1 MKKKAQS
8 ISINTIVV
16 AAIALVVMV
25 LVVMI
30 FTGNMS
36 RFRRNADACENNRGV
51 CINVDDIQEKCSG
64 DYKIVRRDYVC
75 YKISGEADTSR
86 VCCLST

>member
-1 MKKKAQS
+1 MKKAQS

-30 FTGNMS
+30 FTSNITK
-36 RFRRNADACENNRGV
+36 FRRSADACESNRGS
-51 CINVDDIQEKCSG
+51 CINSDEIKDKCSG
-64 DYKIVRRDYVC
+64 DYKSVRREYNC
-75 YKISGEADTSR
+75 YNFKGEVDPNK

>member
-1 MKKKAQS
+1 MKAQS
-8 ISINTIVV
+8 ISINTIVI

-30 FTGNMS
+30 FTNS
-36 RFRRNADACENNRGV
+36 ITKFRHSADDCYANRGNCV
-51 CINVDDIQEKCSG
+51 TPDKCVGAYSI
-64 DYKIVRRDYVC
+64 KRTEFNC
-75 YKISGEADTSR
+75 YKPGTTDVDSTK

>member
-1 MKKKAQS
+1 MKKAQS

-25 LVVMI
+25 LIVMI
-30 FTGNMS
+30 FTGNIS
-36 RFRRNADACENNRGV
+36 RWRRSADACESNRGV
-51 CINVDDIQEKCSG
+51 CINEADIDEECTG
-64 DYKIVRRDYVC
+64 DYKSVRREYTCFKNNEPDP
-75 YKISGEADTSR
+75 KK

>member
-1 MKKKAQS
+1 MKKAQS

-30 FTGNMS
+30 FTGNMT

-51 CINVDDIQEKCSG
+51 CINVDDTQEKCTG
-64 DYKIVRRDYVC
+64 DYKIVRRDYPC
-75 YKISGEADTSR
+75 YKLNNEVDQTR

>member
-1 MKKKAQS
+1 MRKAQS

-30 FTGNMS
+30 FTGNITN
-36 RFRRNADACENNRGV
+36 FRRAADACESHRGV
-51 CINVDDIQEKCSG
+51 CIDTDDIEDECSG
-64 DYKIVRRDYVC
+64 DYNMVRYDYVC
-75 YKISGEADTSR
+75 YKGRDPDPDR
-86 VCCLST
+86 VCCIST